1 MPRTEAR
8 KAAAVVSLNIGQAA
22 EASGVSAKM
31 IRHYESIGLLHGVD
45 RSDGNYRRYDE
56 SQLHSLRFIKR
67 ARGLGF
73 STGEIEE
80 LLGLWRNPRR
90 ASAEVKRMA
99 QRHVA
104 DLDAKIDE
112 LRSMRNALS
121 DLARH
126 CHGDQR
132 ADCPIL
138 EDLAA
143 TVQRT

>member
-1 MPRTEAR
+1 M
-8 KAAAVVSLNIGQAA
+8 KAADKNRRQVEFNIGEAA

-31 IRHYESIGLLHGVD
+31 IRHYESIGLLKGVD

-56 SQLHSLRFIKR
+56 DQLHTLRFIKR

-73 STGEIEE
+73 STGEIEV

-90 ASAEVKRMA
+90 ASAEVKRLAM
-99 QRHVA
+99 RHVA

-121 DLARH
+121 ELAQH

-143 TVQRT
+143 TGAKG